1 MTDRLPEEHLANYR
15 SLLSRVEQHCGKIHA
30 EFAGQIACR
39 AGCSGCCRHLA
50 LFPVEAASLVRAV
63 ERLPAGIRSLLA
75 GRIQW
80 PENGMCPLL
89 LDDRCTVYDNRPV
102 ICRTHGLPL
111 LADVDG
117 IKTVDCCPENFRG
130 AESIPGSS
138 VLNLEILNS
147 AFVAIN
153 ALFVAQ
159 NDDERFI
166 GKERFTIAD
175 IILFAQYRS
184 CHDTA

>member
-15 SLLSRVEQHCGKIHA
+15 SLLSRVDQHCGKIHA
-30 EFAGQIACR
+30 EFVEQIACR

-50 LFPVEAASLVRAV
+50 LFPVEAANLVTAV
-63 ERLPAGIRSLLA
+63 EQLPSEVRSLLA
-75 GRIQW
+75 GRIHW
-80 PENGMCPLL
+80 PENGTCPLL

-111 LADVDG
+111 LADVYG
-117 IKTVDCCPENFRG
+117 IQTVDCCPENFRG
-130 AESIPGSS
+130 AAALPGSA
-138 VLNLEILNS
+138 VLHLESLNS
-147 AFVAIN
+147 ALVAIN

-159 NDDERFI
+159 NDEQRFT

-175 IILFAQYRS
+175 IILLAQYQELP
-184 CHDTA
+184 